1 MPCVFRYNLST
12 GKCSLRGHHDQTAAG
27 PLAEED
33 RLDVDPRSPV
43 DQGVEDNHK
52 DLGRAGEDLKVV
64 DNDLNIVDGEDLLGS
79 NETGAVH
86 IDLVVVGEAGKV
98 GSDIVRVGDL
108 GGDTDPEEDL
118 RNIVV
123 EDIVVDID
131 YDLGYSPEVAVVTT
145 AEEEVVD
152 IHHRIFRRSLD
163 DLGDLGD
170 PGDPGGLVGY
180 NPNPTSC

>member
-12 GKCSLRGHHDQTAAG
+12 GKCILRGHRDQTAAG

-33 RLDVDPRSPV
+33 RLDVDPRNPV
-43 DQGVEDNHK
+43 DQGAEDNHK
-52 DLGRAGEDLKVV
+52 DLGRAGVDLKVV
-64 DNDLNIVDGEDLLGS
+64 DNDLDIADEEDLLGS

-86 IDLVVVGEAGKV
+86 IDLVAVGEAGKV

-108 GGDTDPEEDL
+108 EGDTDPEGGL
-118 RNIVV
+118 RNTVV
-123 EDIVVDID
+123 EDIVVVDIG
-131 YDLGYSPEVAVVTT
+131 YDLGHSLEVAAVTT

-152 IHHRIFRRSLD
+152 IHHRTFRRSLD
-163 DLGDLGD
+163 DLGD
-170 PGDPGGLVGY
+170 PGGLGGLVGY